1 MSNETL
7 SDKGMSI
14 FVFAAYHQLTSGEP
28 VREVVLRDDAGHAAD
43 PQGVREVEGSG
54 LARVEGEKA
63 VFSDAGVAYL
73 EQVLQA
79 IRSTA
84 GKAGSGRAVA

>member
-1 MSNETL
+1 MSNEAL
-7 SDKGMSI
+7 SDKGLSI
-14 FVFAAYHQLTSGEP
+14 FVFAAYHQLASGGP
-28 VREVVLRDDAGHAAD
+28 VREVVLRDHAGHEAH
-43 PQGVREVEGSG
+43 PGGVREVESAG
-54 LARVEGEKA
+54 LARVEGERA

-79 IRSTA
+79 IRATA